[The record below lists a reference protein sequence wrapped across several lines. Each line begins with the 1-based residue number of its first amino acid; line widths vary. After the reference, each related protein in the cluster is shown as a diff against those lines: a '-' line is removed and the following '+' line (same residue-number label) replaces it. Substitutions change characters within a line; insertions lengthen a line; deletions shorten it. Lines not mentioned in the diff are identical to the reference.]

1 MVYLPSRKYMQIAWV
16 VPDLDAAIGHWVRQ
30 AGVGPFFYFDD
41 VVYEDAVYRGEP
53 WQPVKF
59 HAAIAQ
65 AGDMQIELI
74 SQLEEGPSMFR
85 EVVPAGQIGSVGDL
99 IFPRVEGDDHLRRL
113 RMMPPD
119 RLRQG
124 RPDRRGGVGRGE
136 ILGLGHDGQ
145 DAGAGTR
152 PDREQTGVVAD
163 QGDGALRQ
171 VTGQSGVLGRPDD

>member
-16 VPDLDAAIGHWVRQ
+16 VPDLHAAINRWARQ

-41 VVYEDAVYRGEP
+41 VRYENAIYRGKP

-85 EVVPAGQIGSVGDL
+85 ELVPAGRSGLHHMSTYTQNFEADL
-99 IFPRVEGDDHLRRL
+99 EHYRNAGVEVVFSGLMKGAPVCWLDTAATLGFMTELITANPVKEAIFAKFKEAAETWD
-113 RMMPPD
+113 
-119 RLRQG
+119 
-124 RPDRRGGVGRGE
+124 GVDPIRT
-136 ILGLGHDGQ
+136 L
-145 DAGAGTR
+145 
-152 PDREQTGVVAD
+152 
-163 QGDGALRQ
+163 
-171 VTGQSGVLGRPDD
+171 S